1 VSGIAGQS
9 PIRLLLWSA
18 VAWLVI
24 FGIVLLYVAPD
35 FPRTTVQW
43 ALLFVLGPP
52 IYVLG
57 EALGAWLFSPDR
69 GHRISAKRF
78 SLLRIVYALLVIA
91 LIVAAG
97 GTLVT
102 FFKGGA

>member
-1 VSGIAGQS
+1 VNGVSHQP
-9 PIRLLLWSA
+9 PIKVLLWGA
-18 VAWLVI
+18 VAWLLI

-52 IYVLG
+52 VYVLG
-57 EALGAWLFSPDR
+57 EALGAWLFSPNR
-69 GHRISAKRF
+69 GHRISARRF
-78 SLLRIVYALLVIA
+78 SLFRIAYAVLVIA

-102 FFKGGA
+102 LIKGGT